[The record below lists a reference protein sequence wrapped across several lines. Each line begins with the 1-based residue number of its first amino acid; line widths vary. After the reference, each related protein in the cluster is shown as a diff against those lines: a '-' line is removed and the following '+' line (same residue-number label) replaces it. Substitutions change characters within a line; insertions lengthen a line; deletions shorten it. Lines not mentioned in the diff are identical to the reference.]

1 MTASSRPPSVAP
13 DPLAAPALLRAK
25 GLRVTHASV
34 TVMELLRTVTQPL
47 THEEISSAFAAA
59 TGVAADRVTLYRV
72 LDRLVET
79 GLCHRR
85 VGDDRVTR
93 FSQAVD
99 APSGH
104 VFECDQCHTQL
115 ALPADPELPR
125 VIGRLGKALR
135 AQGIDPNCTAVTL
148 HGTCGACTVR

>member
-1 MTASSRPPSVAP
+1 MTASSRPPASDTPAT
-13 DPLAAPALLRAK
+13 PALLRAK

-34 TVMELLRTVTQPL
+34 TVMDLLRVATQPL
-47 THEEISSAFAAA
+47 THEDIGGAFAAA

-72 LDRLVET
+72 LDRLVES
-79 GLCHRR
+79 GLCQRR
-85 VGDDRVTR
+85 VGHDRVTR
-93 FSQAVD
+93 FSQAVV

-135 AQGIDPNCTAVTL
+135 APGIDPDCTALTL
-148 HGTCGACTVR
+148 HGTCGACTAR